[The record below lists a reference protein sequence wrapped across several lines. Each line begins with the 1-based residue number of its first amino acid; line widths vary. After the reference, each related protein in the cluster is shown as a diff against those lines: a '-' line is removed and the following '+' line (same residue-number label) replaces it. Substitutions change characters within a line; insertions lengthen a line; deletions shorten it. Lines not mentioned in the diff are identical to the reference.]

1 MNKPE
6 FSKLTPERYDVFKN
20 LMLSYSKELDEHRAM
35 HTPEETVLK
44 WSESIMSMLGDEERY
59 LELCLLEQ
67 NPIGFLYGKIDKP
80 YHKGYIKPSYGYI
93 MEFYILPQYRRKG
106 YGKEM
111 YYRIEELFK
120 SDGARRIYLTA
131 DPITGE
137 PFWEYLGFVNTGE
150 VSPENGLCIYEREIP
165 IELEKGLFIIKHP
178 DDGILRSV
186 ADKHGSI
193 ADKVFRGL
201 KNIITRAQS
210 STGYFCAVLYSEQK
224 EIIGYADFI
233 QNSKNSTEWF
243 YTDLWVSP
251 EFRRQGNAKRII
263 SGSIEYLKKIGAK
276 TLLCTVMPENEASI
290 NTQRSLGFNEIK
302 TRSFEFFDT
311 EDLIMFEKKIK

>member
-1 MNKPE
+1 MNKLE
-6 FSKLTPERYDVFKN
+6 FLKLTPERYGDFRN
-20 LMLSYSKELDEHRAM
+20 LMLSYSKELDEHRM
-35 HTPEETVLK
+35 RQTHEDIVLK
-44 WSESIMSMLGDEERY
+44 WTESIIKKSVEDERY
-59 LELCLLEQ
+59 LELCVFGQ
-67 NPIGFLYGKIDKP
+67 DPIGFLSGKIDKP
-80 YHKGYIKPSYGYI
+80 NHKGFVKPGYGYI

-120 SDGARRIYLTA
+120 TDGARRIYLTA

-165 IELEKGLFIIKHP
+165 IELEKGLLLIKHP
-178 DDGILRSV
+178 NDGILRYV

-193 ADKVFRGL
+193 ADKVYRGL

-210 STGYFCAVLYSEQK
+210 TTGYFCAVLYSEQN

-263 SGSIEYLKKIGAK
+263 SGSIEYLKKIGANA
-276 TLLCTVMPENEASI
+276 LLCTVMPENEASI
-290 NTQRSLGFNEIK
+290 NTQRSLGFNVIK

-311 EDLIMFEKKIK
+311 EDLIMFEKRIK